1 MRAERFMTM
10 RFGKMSSKR
19 GALLATVA
27 SAAVLLAGLEM
38 TIGPAAWAIAAH
50 DGEDMFSNL
59 QTVSDEKL
67 AAERGKFMFG
77 GLNINLGATI
87 QTLVHGQ
94 IALLGKLN
102 LNNGIH
108 IDPSS
113 LMTGGGTIN
122 ITQNSV
128 QTPSGNSNT
137 TTTPVTVT
145 SNNQGTTIT
154 GPGGTVQTPGLNINL
169 PNGSTGAGV
178 VVTNTNGTPGTT
190 FAGTIFSQTGAMNV
204 IANNANNRSIVQQT
218 QLTVT
223 IGNFVA
229 MQQQLIAAQAMAHVV
244 SSIQGAL
251 RSFGH

>member
-1 MRAERFMTM
+1 M
-10 RFGKMSSKR
+10 RFGRKSGKR
-19 GALLATVA
+19 SALLATAA

-50 DGEDMFSNL
+50 DGDDMFSNL

-87 QTLVHGQ
+87 QTLVNGQ
-94 IALLGKLN
+94 IALLGNLN

-108 IDPSS
+108 IDPA
-113 LMTGGGTIN
+113 TITTN
-122 ITQNSV
+122 QNSV
-128 QTPSGNSNT
+128 QTPSPGSGGT
-137 TTTPVTVT
+137 PVPVTVNT
-145 SNNQGTTIT
+145 NNQGTTTIT
-154 GPGGTVQTPGLNINL
+154 GPGGVTVQTPGLNINL
-169 PNGSTGAGV
+169 PKGSTGAGV
-178 VVTNTNGTPGTT
+178 VVTDPSGTPNPGTT

-223 IGNFVA
+223 INNFSSF
-229 MQQQLIAAQAMAHVV
+229 QQQLVNAQAIAHVI
-244 SSIQGAL
+244 SSIQGTL
-251 RSFGH
+251 HSFGH